1 MEGRRNGM
9 ENRKVRILVE
19 GALAAA
25 LALALS
31 YLRLWRM
38 PQGGSITLENV
49 PLFLFTLRWGLKAGL
64 GAGSVAGL
72 LQLILGGYVV
82 HPAQALLDY
91 PMAFAAL
98 SLAAVCRR
106 PLWAGLL
113 IGASA
118 RFACHV
124 LSGVVF
130 FAAYAPEG
138 TNVWAYSAIYNGSFM
153 LPSLVLSIIAI
164 YIIWPRLEKV
174 G

>member
-1 MEGRRNGM
+1 M

-31 YLRLWRM
+31 YVRLWRM

-49 PLFLFTLRWGLKAGL
+49 PLLLFTLRWGLRAGF

-82 HPAQALLDY
+82 HPVQALLDY
-91 PMAFAAL
+91 PLAFGAL
-98 SLAAVCRR
+98 SLAALWKR
-106 PLWAGLL
+106 PLWGGMLL
-113 IGASA
+113 GSAA
-118 RFACHV
+118 RFVCHL

-138 TNVWAYSAIYNGSFM
+138 TNVWLYSAIYNGSFM
-153 LPSLVLSIIAI
+153 LPTLALSVAAV
-164 YIIWPRLEKV
+164 YLLWPRLKKIE
-174 G
+174 

>member
-1 MEGRRNGM
+1 MN
-9 ENRKVRILVE
+9 NRKVRILVE
-19 GALAAA
+19 GAMAAA

-31 YLRLWRM
+31 YARIWRM

-82 HPAQALLDY
+82 HPVQALLDY
-91 PMAFAAL
+91 PMAFAVL
-98 SLAAVCRR
+98 GLAALCRR
-106 PLWAGLL
+106 PIWGGLAL
-113 IGASA
+113 GASA
-118 RFACHV
+118 RFLCHV

-138 TNVWAYSAIYNGSFM
+138 TNVWIYSAAYNGSFM
-153 LPSLVLSIIAI
+153 LPSLVLSVVAV
-164 YIIWPRLEKV
+164 YMIWPRLEKIA
-174 G
+174 